1 MLYLAENNRIIIIVG
16 VPGVGKTT
24 LLDKMNARLKN
35 CNHTVSVVS
44 FGTLM
49 LEVGMDNGLKD
60 RDHLR
65 KLPLSEQKR
74 LQRIAAERIAKYS
87 DDTILVDTHTFIK
100 SPEGYYPGLP
110 KHVLDTI
117 KPTNFISVAAR
128 PEEIYNRRMRDTT
141 RNRDHV
147 TLESVKE
154 DLDVQSGMISA
165 CSIITGSPVKH
176 VLNSEGKV
184 DEVADS
190 IVDMMEL

>member
-1 MLYLAENNRIIIIVG
+1 MVG
-16 VPGVGKTT
+16 IPGVGKTT
-24 LLDKMNARLKN
+24 LIAEMIRRLKN
-35 CNHTVSVVS
+35 NNHDATVVS

-49 LEVGMDNGLKD
+49 LEVGMENGLRD

-65 KLPLSEQKR
+65 KLPISEQQR
-74 LQRIAAERIAKYS
+74 LQSIAAERIATY
-87 DDTILVDTHTFIK
+87 DGTILVDTHTFIN

-110 KHVLDTI
+110 KHVLDII

-147 TLESVKE
+147 TLAAVKE

-176 VLNSEGKV
+176 VLNSEGKI
-184 DEVADS
+184 DEVADRIIS
-190 IVDMMEL
+190 MMGL